1 MQYIKNEWIKMWSQ
15 KNAWMM
21 LVILLGLITL
31 FTGVNKY
38 YDVDASTKEA
48 RQAANEKWLNDY
60 KETLQEPNLSEEEKQ
75 YYQEAIVKTQ
85 YRIDNDLVPSDK
97 VTFSEQFDSSGSLS
111 IIMISIFTV
120 VIAAAIVSNE
130 FGTGTIKMLLTRPVA
145 RWKILLSKLI
155 TAFLYG
161 LTLLVVS
168 LAFAA
173 LLAAILFG
181 TDSAIT
187 VVIENGQTFAQ
198 TIEYHFLENILYSVA
213 SLIVPIIFAFMIGSL
228 FGSST
233 LAVSL
238 SIFIILMGQT
248 ATMILSQYDFTKYI
262 WFANDLSQFA
272 PGSSPIIEGLTLSF
286 AIIVNIVYAIIFLAV
301 TFLYFMKRDVTA

>member
-21 LVILLGLITL
+21 LIIIIALIAL
-31 FTGVNKY
+31 VSGINKY

-48 RQAANEKWLNDY
+48 RQAANEEWLNDY
-60 KETLQEPNLSEEEKQ
+60 NETLQDPSLPKEDKKFFEEEILK
-75 YYQEAIVKTQ
+75 IQ
-85 YRIDNDLVPSDK
+85 YRIDHDLPPIEK
-97 VTFSEQFDSSGSLS
+97 VTFSEQMDTSISLS
-111 IIMISIFTV
+111 IMMISIFTV
-120 VIAAAIVSNE
+120 VVAAGIVSNE

-145 RWKILLSKLI
+145 RWKILLSKLV
-155 TAFLYG
+155 TAYLYG

-168 LAFAA
+168 LAFSAIVA
-173 LLAAILFG
+173 VILFG
-181 TDSAIT
+181 TESAFT
-187 VVIENGQTFAQ
+187 VVIENGQAVAQ
-198 TIEYHFLENILYSVA
+198 TIENNFLENILYSVA

-248 ATMILSQYDFTKYI
+248 ATMILANYDFTKYI

-272 PGSSPIIEGLTLSF
+272 PGNSPIIEGLTLSF
-286 AIIVNIVYAIIFLAV
+286 SIIVNVVYAVVFLV
-301 TFLYFMKRDVTA
+301 ITFLYFMKRDVTA

>member
-1 MQYIKNEWIKMWSQ
+1 MWSQ

-173 LLAAILFG
+173 I
-181 TDSAIT
+181 
-187 VVIENGQTFAQ
+187 VVRPNG
-198 TIEYHFLENILYSVA
+198 
-213 SLIVPIIFAFMIGSL
+213 
-228 FGSST
+228 
-233 LAVSL
+233 
-238 SIFIILMGQT
+238 
-248 ATMILSQYDFTKYI
+248 
-262 WFANDLSQFA
+262 
-272 PGSSPIIEGLTLSF
+272 
-286 AIIVNIVYAIIFLAV
+286 VNA
-301 TFLYFMKRDVTA
+301 

>member
-15 KNAWMM
+15 KNTWIM
-21 LVILLGLITL
+21 LVILLGLLALVSGI
-31 FTGVNKY
+31 NKY

-48 RQAANEKWLNDY
+48 RLAANEKQLNEY
-60 KETLQEPNLSEEEKQ
+60 KGYLQDPTIMEEDKQ
-75 YYQEAIVKTQ
+75 YFKEETIKVQ
-85 YRIDNDLVPSDK
+85 YRIDHDLVPSDK
-97 VTFSEQFDSSGSLS
+97 VTYTEQMDTSISLS
-111 IIMISIFTV
+111 IVMISIFTV
-120 VIAAAIVSNE
+120 VVAAGIVSNE

-145 RWKILLSKLI
+145 RWKILLSKLV
-155 TAFLYG
+155 TACLYG

-181 TDSAIT
+181 TESAIS
-187 VVIENGQTFAQ
+187 VVIENGQAVAHTVDNNFV
-198 TIEYHFLENILYSVA
+198 ESILYSVA

-248 ATMILSQYDFTKYI
+248 ATMILANYDFTKYI
-262 WFANDLSQFA
+262 WFANDLSQFS

-286 AIIVNIVYAIIFLAV
+286 AITVNIVYAIIFLLV

>member
-60 KETLQEPNLSEEEKQ
+60 KETLQDPNLNEEDKQYFEEEILK
-75 YYQEAIVKTQ
+75 IQ
-85 YRIDNDLVPSDK
+85 YRIDHDLPSIEK
-97 VTFSEQFDSSGSLS
+97 VTFSEQMDTLSSLS

-120 VIAAAIVSNE
+120 VIAAATVSNE

-145 RWKILLSKLI
+145 RWKILLSKLV
-155 TAFLYG
+155 TAYLYG

-173 LLAAILFG
+173 LISAILFG
-181 TDSAIT
+181 TESAIT
-187 VVIENGQTFAQ
+187 VFIENGQAVAQ
-198 TIEYHFLENILYSVA
+198 TVENNLLEKILYSVA

-248 ATMILSQYDFTKYI
+248 ATMMLAQYDFTKYI